1 MNTNVCKYTDFF
13 KKASFCISIFLLP
26 IMAAGQSLSA
36 DYLAYIEQYR
46 ETAVRQQQEY
56 GIPASITLAQGLLE
70 SGAGQSRLA
79 TEGNNHFGIKC
90 HNTWKGDG
98 IYMDDDEKGEC
109 FRKYGNAAESF
120 EDHARFLKRK
130 RYEPL
135 FSLDVTDYKGWANGL
150 KKCGYATDPRYA
162 SKLISIIELYSLDEY
177 DTGQPIIAS
186 RKHLEGDE
194 SLEHSIDME
203 IINEFKLTHK
213 IRRKWG
219 LHYVTAYDGDTPDDI
234 ADEFGIK
241 ERKLRSY
248 NDLPRRGDQQFKE
261 GDMIYLQEKNEEA
274 QEGHSTYTV
283 RRGDTLRSIAMR
295 YGIRLESL
303 LRMNRMKKDDV
314 LPAGATIRL
323 RK

>member
-1 MNTNVCKYTDFF
+1 
-13 KKASFCISIFLLP
+13 
-26 IMAAGQSLSA
+26 MAAGQSLSA

-162 SKLISIIELYSLDEY
+162 SKLISIIEL
-177 DTGQPIIAS
+177 
-186 RKHLEGDE
+186 
-194 SLEHSIDME
+194 
-203 IINEFKLTHK
+203 
-213 IRRKWG
+213 
-219 LHYVTAYDGDTPDDI
+219 
-234 ADEFGIK
+234 
-241 ERKLRSY
+241 
-248 NDLPRRGDQQFKE
+248 
-261 GDMIYLQEKNEEA
+261 
-274 QEGHSTYTV
+274 
-283 RRGDTLRSIAMR
+283 
-295 YGIRLESL
+295 
-303 LRMNRMKKDDV
+303 
-314 LPAGATIRL
+314 
-323 RK
+323 